1 LRRSSEA
8 ASAVLVGRPAPD
20 FTLACTGGTP
30 HSRRA
35 RRLEDYRG
43 RWLILFFY
51 PRDFSLICPTEL
63 SAMSARHEE
72 LAGLGADVLAV
83 STDSLESH
91 ERWIATPRAEGGL
104 GTVTFPLASD
114 SRGAVARAYG
124 ACQESPCIAL
134 RGLFI
139 IDPNAI
145 VQYQVVHGV
154 NVGRRTEE
162 ILRVVTALQGG
173 GLCAENWVPGLDTIE
188 TGQLREGTM
197 VSHYRIER
205 KLGDGGFATVY
216 LAHDTVLD
224 RRVALKI
231 LKRRERWTSSVLGEA
246 RAAAALSHPNVC
258 TVFGVDDSEGV
269 MAIVMEYLVG
279 QPLSQLVAEGRASEL
294 RALPLAR
301 QIAAGLSA
309 AHAGD
314 VVHGD
319 LKPANIFVTDDGVAK
334 ILDFGVARRLRA
346 VSSSDGTG
354 SLDCDACATVV
365 GTPAYMSPEQA
376 EGARA
381 SKPGDIFA
389 FGLTLYELLTGRQA
403 FDGSNLLQVL
413 AQARTA
419 DAETLARAVPRRFA
433 PLLRSTL
440 WRDPSKR
447 PTASEVLGRLES
459 LDDAGVRVTSSTQA
473 LAPASGRQIGL

>member
-1 LRRSSEA
+1 MA
-8 ASAVLVGRPAPD
+8 NVTPASNVLVGRPAPD
-20 FTLACTGGTP
+20 FTLACTGGTR
-30 HSRRA
+30 HSRRVLS
-35 RRLEDYRG
+35 LESYRG

-63 SAMSARHEE
+63 SAMSARHGD
-72 LAGLGADVLAV
+72 LAGLGPEVLAV
-83 STDSLESH
+83 STDSIESH

-104 GTVTFPLASD
+104 GAVSFPLASD
-114 SRGAVARAYG
+114 SQGAVARAYG
-124 ACQESPCIAL
+124 ACLDSPRIAL

-145 VQYQVVHGV
+145 VQYQVVHGL
-154 NVGRRTEE
+154 NVGRRTDE

-188 TGQLREGTM
+188 TQQLLPGTM

-224 RRVALKI
+224 RKVALKI
-231 LKRRERWTSSVLGEA
+231 LKRRKGWASSVLAEA

-258 TVFGVDDSEGV
+258 TVFGVDDSEGIV
-269 MAIVMEYLVG
+269 AIVMEYLVG
-279 QPLSQLVAEGRASEL
+279 QPLSRLVAEASASAP
-294 RALPLAR
+294 RALQLAR

-319 LKPANIFVTDDGVAK
+319 LKPANIFVTDEGVAK
-334 ILDFGVARRLRA
+334 ILDFGVARRLRVA
-346 VSSSDGTG
+346 SSSDGTV
-354 SLDCDACATVV
+354 SLECDACATVV
-365 GTPAYMSPEQA
+365 GTPAYMSPERA
-376 EGARA
+376 EGAPA

-389 FGLTLYELLTGRQA
+389 LGLTLYELLTGRQA

-413 AQARTA
+413 AQARTP
-419 DAETLARAVPRRFA
+419 DVETLARAVPERFA
-433 PLLRSTL
+433 HLLRSML
-440 WRDPSKR
+440 CRDPNERS
-447 PTASEVLGRLES
+447 TASELADRLES
-459 LDDAGVRVTSSTQA
+459 LEVVGACV
-473 LAPASGRQIGL
+473 